1 MGLYKEAKGLKKKV
15 EGLGSAYSNEKKKL
29 MSEYSSAKGKLK
41 AANDQAGAM
50 FDAAKGFKDDV
61 KKGGF
66 KKAAG
71 DRVKKAAK
79 DKWAALSKSAS
90 S

>member
-1 MGLYKEAKGLKKKV
+1 
-15 EGLGSAYSNEKKKL
+15 
-29 MSEYSSAKGKLK
+29 
-41 AANDQAGAM
+41 M
-50 FDAAKGFKDDV
+50 FDAAKNFKDDV

-66 KKAAG
+66 KKATG